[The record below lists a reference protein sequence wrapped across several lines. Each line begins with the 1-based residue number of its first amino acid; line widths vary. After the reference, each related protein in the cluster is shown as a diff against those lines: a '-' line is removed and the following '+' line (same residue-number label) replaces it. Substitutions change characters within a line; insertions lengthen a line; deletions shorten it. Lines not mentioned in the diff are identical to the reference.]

1 MVRNHSPG
9 FLVKTLQEQ
18 GLSLESKESR
28 QLGRLMGRAEPGGGA
43 CPPRGSRGVG
53 EEGRGAGEGARL
65 WVPPEVPAVSPDY
78 HKQHTVGISFSLAPG
93 ACFILNEV

>member
-18 GLSLESKESR
+18 GLSLESKESG
-28 QLGRLMGRAEPGGGA
+28 QPSNLTGGVEPGGGA

-53 EEGRGAGEGARL
+53 SWGGCQALSLPFPRINTSNTL
-65 WVPPEVPAVSPDY
+65 WAFHSV
-78 HKQHTVGISFSLAPG
+78 
-93 ACFILNEV
+93 